1 MEVFFR
7 PSVQKEKMTGVKF
20 FILLFV
26 LSCLQTMTSEGRS
39 FQDRGNGY
47 TEGPYGEFG
56 PIEASAGDASFR
68 MTWTSAVCVYGT
80 VALVLL
86 FKGWWHC
93 GDHVNIVSW
102 TEIKMIWLCVIF
114 RFFAFGITWLKLIQT
129 KLNVFKGHGH
139 DFCKFNIIYIYRLQC
154 FIITFFSL
162 EPLEMAQVIL
172 STGWVNIEE

>member
-1 MEVFFR
+1 
-7 PSVQKEKMTGVKF
+7 MTGVKF

-26 LSCLQTMTSEGRS
+26 LSCLQTMNSEGRS

-86 FKGWWHC
+86 IKGLFFFFRKFRELS
-93 GDHVNIVSW
+93 NIVDYSLPSLS
-102 TEIKMIWLCVIF
+102 KLKKNLKDVIS
-114 RFFAFGITWLKLIQT
+114 RRIGM
-129 KLNVFKGHGH
+129 
-139 DFCKFNIIYIYRLQC
+139 
-154 FIITFFSL
+154 L
-162 EPLEMAQVIL
+162 EKTIL
-172 STGWVNIEE
+172 SLFYDL

>member
-1 MEVFFR
+1 
-7 PSVQKEKMTGVKF
+7 MTGVKF

-26 LSCLQTMTSEGRS
+26 LSCLQTMNSEGRS

-86 FKGWWHC
+86 IKGLFFFRKFRELS
-93 GDHVNIVSW
+93 NIIDYS
-102 TEIKMIWLCVIF
+102 LPS
-114 RFFAFGITWLKLIQT
+114 LSKLI
-129 KLNVFKGHGH
+129 KNLKDVISRRIGM
-139 DFCKFNIIYIYRLQC
+139 
-154 FIITFFSL
+154 L
-162 EPLEMAQVIL
+162 EKTIL
-172 STGWVNIEE
+172 SLFYDL

>member
-1 MEVFFR
+1 
-7 PSVQKEKMTGVKF
+7 MTGVKF

-86 FKGWWHC
+86 FKGLLC
-93 GDHVNIVSW
+93 FFENSESYQTLLTTVYLLCQNLKK
-102 TEIKMIWLCVIF
+102 TIKDVIF
-114 RFFAFGITWLKLIQT
+114 RRIGM
-129 KLNVFKGHGH
+129 
-139 DFCKFNIIYIYRLQC
+139 
-154 FIITFFSL
+154 L
-162 EPLEMAQVIL
+162 ERTIL
-172 STGWVNIEE
+172 SHFYDL

>member
-1 MEVFFR
+1 
-7 PSVQKEKMTGVKF
+7 MTGVKF

-86 FKGWWHC
+86 FKGLLFFFENSESYQTLLTTVYLLC
-93 GDHVNIVSW
+93 QNFKK
-102 TEIKMIWLCVIF
+102 TIKDVIF
-114 RFFAFGITWLKLIQT
+114 RRIGM
-129 KLNVFKGHGH
+129 
-139 DFCKFNIIYIYRLQC
+139 
-154 FIITFFSL
+154 L
-162 EPLEMAQVIL
+162 ERTIL
-172 STGWVNIEE
+172 SHFYDL

>member
-1 MEVFFR
+1 
-7 PSVQKEKMTGVKF
+7 MTGVKF

-86 FKGWWHC
+86 FKGLLFFFSKIQRVIKHC
-93 GDHVNIVSW
+93 
-102 TEIKMIWLCVIF
+102 WLQF
-114 RFFAFGITWLKLIQT
+114 
-129 KLNVFKGHGH
+129 
-139 DFCKFNIIYIYRLQC
+139 
-154 FIITFFSL
+154 TFFVKIKKN
-162 EPLEMAQVIL
+162 P
-172 STGWVNIEE
+172 

>member
-1 MEVFFR
+1 MYSILKNFFVHINESLFIAKILYIRLEVFFR

-26 LSCLQTMTSEGRS
+26 LSCLQTMNSEGRS

-86 FKGWWHC
+86 IKGW
-93 GDHVNIVSW
+93 
-102 TEIKMIWLCVIF
+102 
-114 RFFAFGITWLKLIQT
+114 
-129 KLNVFKGHGH
+129 
-139 DFCKFNIIYIYRLQC
+139 
-154 FIITFFSL
+154 
-162 EPLEMAQVIL
+162 
-172 STGWVNIEE
+172 

>member
-1 MEVFFR
+1 
-7 PSVQKEKMTGVKF
+7 MTGVKF

-68 MTWTSAVCVYGT
+68 MTWTSAVCVYGA

-86 FKGWWHC
+86 FKGLLFFRKFRELS
-93 GDHVNIVSW
+93 NIVDYSLPSLSKLKKN
-102 TEIKMIWLCVIF
+102 IKDVIS
-114 RFFAFGITWLKLIQT
+114 RRIGM
-129 KLNVFKGHGH
+129 
-139 DFCKFNIIYIYRLQC
+139 
-154 FIITFFSL
+154 L
-162 EPLEMAQVIL
+162 EKTIL
-172 STGWVNIEE
+172 SHFYDL

>member
-1 MEVFFR
+1 
-7 PSVQKEKMTGVKF
+7 MTGVKF

-86 FKGWWHC
+86 FKG
-93 GDHVNIVSW
+93 
-102 TEIKMIWLCVIF
+102 L
-114 RFFAFGITWLKLIQT
+114 L
-129 KLNVFKGHGH
+129 
-139 DFCKFNIIYIYRLQC
+139 
-154 FIITFFSL
+154 FFSENSESYQTL
-162 EPLEMAQVIL
+162 LTTVYLLCQ
-172 STGWVNIEE
+172 N

>member
-1 MEVFFR
+1 
-7 PSVQKEKMTGVKF
+7 MTGVKF

-86 FKGWWHC
+86 FKGLLFFFENSESYQTLLTT
-93 GDHVNIVSW
+93 VYL
-102 TEIKMIWLCVIF
+102 LCQN
-114 RFFAFGITWLKLIQT
+114 LKKTHKRCHFLAHWYVR
-129 KLNVFKGHGH
+129 KNYSVPFL
-139 DFCKFNIIYIYRLQC
+139 
-154 FIITFFSL
+154 
-162 EPLEMAQVIL
+162 
-172 STGWVNIEE
+172 